1 MAERSSFGVGEW
13 YHCYNRGVDKRIVF
27 EDAEDYNRF
36 LLLLY
41 LGNSSEPIHIANLK
55 NRNIRAVI
63 ENASIER
70 GEPLVEIGAY
80 TLIPNHFHF
89 ILESLV
95 EGGMTRFMHRL
106 EMGYSQYF
114 NRFYGRSGNL
124 FQGTYKAVL
133 IDDDAYFNYL
143 PIYIHLNPLDL
154 LPTEA
159 NWKEKGVKNKKE
171 ALKFLARYQWSSLS
185 TYLDIHD
192 YPFVVRDFFGLVYK
206 KPDDWEKEIIDWLP
220 EEEIVVEAVVSKCA
234 SLSGAH
240 LEDGFFGF

>member
-1 MAERSSFGVGEW
+1 MREIEIVEDEIYHVFNRGTEKRKIFLTHKDYERFLINLVLFNTVGE
-13 YHCYNRGVDKRIVF
+13 V
-27 EDAEDYNRF
+27 A
-36 LLLLY
+36 
-41 LGNSSEPIHIANLK
+41 GNTSRYDLSKAFT
-55 NRNIRAVI
+55 NIP
-63 ENASIER
+63 NN
-70 GEPLVEIGAY
+70 PLVKIHAFV
-80 TLIPNHFHF
+80 LLPNHFHF
-89 ILESLV
+89 VLESLV
-95 EGGMTRFMHRL
+95 EGGMARFMHRL